1 MMETNRGL
9 PKLNKK
15 EIPLSSLPL
24 GREGIITRILDS
36 NTHRRILTLG
46 LLPGTPIKAISR
58 APLGDPIVFHVRGHR
73 LALRGKVAEMIFVNI
88 SSKEV

>member
-1 MMETNRGL
+1 MKTNLRL
-9 PKLNKK
+9 PKLGEK

-24 GREGIITRILDS
+24 GRKGIIIRILDS
-36 NTHRRILTLG
+36 NAHRRILTLG
-46 LLPGTPIKAISR
+46 LIPGTPIKAISQ

-73 LALRGKVAEMIFVNI
+73 LALRGEVAETIFVNI

>member
-1 MMETNRGL
+1 METNLRL
-9 PKLNKK
+9 PKLGEK

-24 GREGIITRILDS
+24 GRKGIITRILDF
-36 NTHRRILTLG
+36 NAHRRILTLG

-58 APLGDPIVFHVRGHR
+58 APLGDPIVFQVRGHR
-73 LALRGKVAEMIFVNI
+73 LALRGEVAEMIFVNI

>member
-1 MMETNRGL
+1 METNLGL
-9 PKLNKK
+9 PKLNEE

-36 NTHRRILTLG
+36 NVSRRILTLG

-58 APLGDPIVFHVRGHR
+58 APLGDPIVFQVRGHR
-73 LALRGKVAEMIFVNI
+73 LALREEVAKTIFVNAT
-88 SSKEV
+88 K